1 MLGTKMDISLSEEK
15 QGEYIDKFVDNMAT
29 INEGLPALAGEGN
42 LVDALEFLELEL
54 AAISLHAQRTGILIS
69 SILEFM
75 AAQAATAGFKKTGSN
90 FDGTPTPIN

>member
-1 MLGTKMDISLSEEK
+1 MDIELSEEK
-15 QGEYIDKFVDNMAT
+15 QVKYIEKFVDNMDA

-54 AAISLHAQRTGILIS
+54 AAIALHSQRTGILIS

-75 AAQAATAGFKKTGSN
+75 AAQAATTGFVKTGSN